1 MSSTETSTPTIILV
15 HGAFADGSSWGRV
28 IPRLQAEGFAAVAVQ
43 NPLVS
48 LDDDVAHVQRAIDR
62 TKGPVVLV
70 GHSWSGAVITQ
81 IGDQERVKSLVYVA
95 AFAPDAG
102 QSPNDTL
109 KPFPPSAGLTGVSVD
124 KDRFL
129 TLKPEGMAR
138 NFAQDLPAEDAAL
151 LAATQG
157 PVAAACFATKV
168 SAAAWKTKPAWYVV
182 ATNDRMLPPDF
193 LRATASR
200 IGARTVEVE
209 SGHAP
214 HLSRPDAVAAVIVEA
229 ARSI

>member
-1 MSSTETSTPTIILV
+1 MTSTPTVILV

-28 IPRLQAEGFAAVAVQ
+28 ISRLQAEGLAAVAVQ

-62 TKGPVVLV
+62 TKGPVLLV
-70 GHSWSGAVITQ
+70 GHSWGGAVITQ
-81 IGDQERVKSLVYVA
+81 IGDQERVKGLIYVA

-109 KPFPPSAGLTGVSVD
+109 KPFPPSAGLSGVSVD
-124 KDRFL
+124 KGRFL
-129 TLKPEGMAR
+129 TLTPEGMAR
-138 NFAQDLPAEDAAL
+138 NFAQDLAPEEAAL

-157 PVAAACFATKV
+157 PVAAACFATRV
-168 SAAAWKTKPAWYVV
+168 TAAAWKAKPAWYIV
-182 ATNDRMLPPDF
+182 ATQDRMLPPDF
-193 LRATASR
+193 LRATAAR

-229 ARSI
+229 ARAAV

>member
-1 MSSTETSTPTIILV
+1 MSSTPTVILV
-15 HGAFADGSSWGRV
+15 HGAFADGSCWGRV
-28 IPRLQAEGFAAVAVQ
+28 ITRLQAEGLTAVAVQ

-62 TKGPVVLV
+62 TKGPVLLV
-70 GHSWSGAVITQ
+70 GHSWGGAVITQ
-81 IGDQERVKSLVYVA
+81 IGDQERVKGLVYVA

-109 KPFPPSAGLTGVSVD
+109 KPFPPSAGLSGVSVD
-124 KDRFL
+124 KGRFL
-129 TLKPEGMAR
+129 TLTPEGMAR
-138 NFAQDLPAEDAAL
+138 NFAQDLAPEEAAL

-157 PVAAACFATKV
+157 PVAAACFATRV
-168 SAAAWKTKPAWYVV
+168 TAAAWKTKPAWYIV
-182 ATNDRMLPPDF
+182 ATQDRMLPPDF
-193 LRATASR
+193 LRATAAR
-200 IGARTVEVE
+200 IGARSVEVE

-229 ARSI
+229 ARAAV

>member
-1 MSSTETSTPTIILV
+1 MSSTPTVILV

-28 IPRLQAEGFAAVAVQ
+28 ISRLQAEGLAAVAVQ

-62 TKGPVVLV
+62 TKGPVLLV
-70 GHSWSGAVITQ
+70 GHSWGGAVITQ
-81 IGDQERVKSLVYVA
+81 IGDQERVKGLVYVA

-109 KPFPPSAGLTGVSVD
+109 KPFPPSAGLSGVSVD
-124 KDRFL
+124 KGRFL
-129 TLKPEGMAR
+129 TLTPEGMAR
-138 NFAQDLPAEDAAL
+138 NFAQDLAPEEAAL

-157 PVAAACFATKV
+157 PVAAACFATRV
-168 SAAAWKTKPAWYVV
+168 TAAAWKAKPAWYIV
-182 ATNDRMLPPDF
+182 ATQDRMLPPDF
-193 LRATASR
+193 LRATAAR
-200 IGARTVEVE
+200 IGAHSVEVE

-229 ARSI
+229 ARAAV

>member
-1 MSSTETSTPTIILV
+1 MGSTPTIILV

-28 IPRLQAEGFAAVAVQ
+28 IPRLQAEGLAAVAVQ

-62 TKGPVVLV
+62 TKGPVLLV
-70 GHSWSGAVITQ
+70 GHSWGGAVITQ
-81 IGDQERVKSLVYVA
+81 IGDQERVTGLVYVA

-109 KPFPPSAGLTGVSVD
+109 KPFPPSAGLSGVSVD
-124 KDRFL
+124 KGRFL
-129 TLKPEGMAR
+129 TLTPEGMAR
-138 NFAQDLPAEDAAL
+138 NFAQDLAPEEAAL

-157 PVAAACFATKV
+157 PVAAACFGTRV
-168 SAAAWKTKPAWYVV
+168 TAAAWKAKPSWYIV
-182 ATNDRMLPPDF
+182 ATQDRMLPPDF
-193 LRATASR
+193 LRATAAR

-229 ARSI
+229 ARTAP

>member
-1 MSSTETSTPTIILV
+1 MTSTPTVILV

-28 IPRLQAEGFAAVAVQ
+28 ISRLQAEGLAAVAVQ

-62 TKGPVVLV
+62 TKGPVLLV
-70 GHSWSGAVITQ
+70 GHSWGGAVITQ
-81 IGDQERVKSLVYVA
+81 IGDQERVKGLVYVA

-109 KPFPPSAGLTGVSVD
+109 KPFPPSAGLSGVSVD
-124 KDRFL
+124 KGRFL
-129 TLKPEGMAR
+129 TLTPEGVAR
-138 NFAQDLPAEDAAL
+138 NFAQDLAPEEAAL

-157 PVAAACFATKV
+157 PVAAACFATRV
-168 SAAAWKTKPAWYVV
+168 TAAAWKAKPSWYIV
-182 ATNDRMLPPDF
+182 ATQDRMLPPDF
-193 LRATASR
+193 LRATAAR
-200 IGARTVEVE
+200 IGARSVEVE

-229 ARSI
+229 ARAAV

>member
-1 MSSTETSTPTIILV
+1 MTSTPTVILV
-15 HGAFADGSSWGRV
+15 HGAFADGSSWSRV
-28 IPRLQAEGFAAVAVQ
+28 IPRLQAEGLAAVAVQ

-62 TKGPVVLV
+62 TKGPVLLV
-70 GHSWSGAVITQ
+70 GHSWGGAVITQ
-81 IGDQERVKSLVYVA
+81 IGDQERVTGLVYVA

-109 KPFPPSAGLTGVSVD
+109 KPFPPSAGLSGVSVD
-124 KDRFL
+124 KGRFL
-129 TLKPEGMAR
+129 TLTPEGMAR
-138 NFAQDLPAEDAAL
+138 NFAQDLAPGEAAL

-168 SAAAWKTKPAWYVV
+168 TTAAWKAKPAWYIV
-182 ATNDRMLPPDF
+182 ATQDRMLPPDF
-193 LRATASR
+193 LRATAAR

-229 ARSI
+229 ARAAV

>member
-1 MSSTETSTPTIILV
+1 MGSTPTIILV

-28 IPRLQAEGFAAVAVQ
+28 IPRLQAEGLAAVAVQ

-62 TKGPVVLV
+62 TKGPVLLV
-70 GHSWSGAVITQ
+70 GHSWGGAVITQ
-81 IGDQERVKSLVYVA
+81 IGDQERVKGLVYVA

-109 KPFPPSAGLTGVSVD
+109 KPFPPSAGLSGVSVD
-124 KDRFL
+124 KGRFL
-129 TLKPEGMAR
+129 TLTSEGMAR
-138 NFAQDLPAEDAAL
+138 NFAQDLAPEEAAL

-157 PVAAACFATKV
+157 PVAAACFATRV
-168 SAAAWKTKPAWYVV
+168 TTTAWKAKPAWYIV
-182 ATNDRMLPPDF
+182 ATQDRMLPPDF
-193 LRATASR
+193 LRATAAR

-229 ARSI
+229 ARAAV

>member
-1 MSSTETSTPTIILV
+1 MSQNPTIILV

-28 IPRLQAEGFAAVAVQ
+28 ISRLHAEGFAAVAVQ

-70 GHSWSGAVITQ
+70 GHSWGGAVITQ
-81 IGDQERVKSLVYVA
+81 IGGQERVKALVYVA
-95 AFAPDAG
+95 AFAPDVG

-109 KPFPPSAGLTGVSVD
+109 KPFPPSAGLSGVSVD
-124 KDRFL
+124 KGRFL
-129 TLKPEGMAR
+129 TLTPEGMAR
-138 NFAQDLPAEDAAL
+138 NFAQDLPAEEAAL
-151 LAATQG
+151 LAAAQG
-157 PVAAACFATKV
+157 PVAAACFATRV
-168 SAAAWKTKPAWYVV
+168 GAAAWKTKPAWYVV
-182 ATNDRMLPPDF
+182 ASQDRMLPPDF
-193 LRATASR
+193 LRAAASR

-229 ARSI
+229 ARAI

>member
-1 MSSTETSTPTIILV
+1 MSSTPTVILV

-28 IPRLQAEGFAAVAVQ
+28 ISRLQAEGLAAVAVQ

-62 TKGPVVLV
+62 TKGPVLLV
-70 GHSWSGAVITQ
+70 GHSWGGAVITQ
-81 IGDQERVKSLVYVA
+81 IGDQERVKGLVYVA

-109 KPFPPSAGLTGVSVD
+109 KPFPPSAGLSGVSVD
-124 KDRFL
+124 KGRFL
-129 TLKPEGMAR
+129 TLTPEGMAR
-138 NFAQDLPAEDAAL
+138 NFAQDLAPEEAAL

-157 PVAAACFATKV
+157 PVSAACFATRV
-168 SAAAWKTKPAWYVV
+168 TAAAWKAKPAWYIV
-182 ATNDRMLPPDF
+182 ATQDRMLPPDF
-193 LRATASR
+193 LRATAAR
-200 IGARTVEVE
+200 IGARSVEVE

-214 HLSRPDAVAAVIVEA
+214 HLSRSDAVAAVIVEA
-229 ARSI
+229 ARAAV

>member
-1 MSSTETSTPTIILV
+1 MGTNATVILV
-15 HGAFADGSSWGRV
+15 HGAFADGSSWSRV
-28 IPRLQAEGFAAVAVQ
+28 IPRLQAAGLLAVAVQ

-62 TKGPVVLV
+62 TKGPLVLV
-70 GHSWSGAVITQ
+70 GHSWGGAVITQ
-81 IGDQERVKSLVYVA
+81 LGDQDRVTALVYVA
-95 AFAPDAG
+95 AFAPDIG

-109 KPFPPSAGLTGVSVD
+109 KSFPPSAGLSGVSVD
-124 KDRFL
+124 KGRFL
-129 TLKPEGMAR
+129 TLTPEGMAR
-138 NFAQDLPAEDAAL
+138 NFAQDLPAEEAAL

-157 PVAAACFATKV
+157 PVAASCFATKV
-168 SAAAWKTKPAWYVV
+168 SAAAWKAKPAWYVV
-182 ATNDRMLPPDF
+182 AAKDRMLPPDF

-200 IGARTVEVE
+200 IGARSVEVD

-229 ARSI
+229 ARTA

>member
-1 MSSTETSTPTIILV
+1 MSSTPTVILV

-28 IPRLQAEGFAAVAVQ
+28 IPLLQAEGIAAVAVQ

-62 TKGPVVLV
+62 VRGPVVLV
-70 GHSWSGAVITQ
+70 GHSWGGAVITQ
-81 IGDQERVKSLVYVA
+81 AGGQDAVKALVYVA
-95 AFAPDAG
+95 AFAPDVG

-109 KPFPPSAGLTGVSVD
+109 KPYPASAGLSGVAVD
-124 KDRFL
+124 KARFL
-129 TLKPEGMAR
+129 TLTAEGMAR
-138 NFAQDLPAEDAAL
+138 NFAQDLPAAEAAL

-157 PVAAACFATKV
+157 PVAGACFATRV
-168 SAAAWKTKPAWYVV
+168 GAAAWKTKPSWAIV
-182 ATNDRMLPPDF
+182 ATQDRMLPPAF
-193 LRATASR
+193 LRDTAAR

-229 ARSI
+229 VRTA